1 MQKLHVGQ
9 SRPPLKPNYLV
20 LKTSDSGGTFKVP
33 QSSIFTYLIWLG
45 NDQDIIKRKT
55 KKIII
60 RNFTKTSS
68 FLTVC
73 PWHKSKL

>member
-1 MQKLHVGQ
+1 MFKPDWG
-9 SRPPLKPNYLV
+9 PPLKLNQDV

-33 QSSIFTYLIWLG
+33 QSSIFTYLIWLR
-45 NDQDIIKRKT
+45 NDQDIIKRKS

-68 FLTVC
+68 FQNTN
-73 PWHKSKL
+73 SFS